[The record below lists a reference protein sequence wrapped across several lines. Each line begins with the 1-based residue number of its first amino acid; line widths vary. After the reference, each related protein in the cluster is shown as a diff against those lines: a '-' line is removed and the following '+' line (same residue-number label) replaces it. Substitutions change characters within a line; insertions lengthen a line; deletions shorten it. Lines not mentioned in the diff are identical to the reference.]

1 MRDVIDVNLVLE
13 FEQIRNLI
21 TVERALINQI

>member
-21 TVERALINQI
+21 TVELALVNQI

>member
-21 TVERALINQI
+21 TVERALVNQI

>member
-1 MRDVIDVNLVLE
+1 MRDVIDFDLVLE

-21 TVERALINQI
+21 TVERALVNQI